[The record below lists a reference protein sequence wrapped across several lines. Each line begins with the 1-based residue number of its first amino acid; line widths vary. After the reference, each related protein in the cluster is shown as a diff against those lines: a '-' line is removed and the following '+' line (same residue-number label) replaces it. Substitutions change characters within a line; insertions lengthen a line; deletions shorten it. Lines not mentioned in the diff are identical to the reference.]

1 MAVALA
7 PGTEFAGHRIEA
19 VLGQGGM
26 GLVYR
31 ATQLAL
37 DRPVALKLIVPEY
50 AGDILF
56 RERFKREARLAARID
71 HPNALPVFE
80 AGEAEGMLFLTMRY
94 VDGTDLEAMIAG
106 EGALGPELAAAI
118 VGQVGAALDAAHAV
132 GLVHR
137 DVKPANVLIERG
149 PGGEVH
155 AWLTDFGLTKQVGS
169 ASGLTKTSMWVG
181 TVDYAAPEQI
191 QSMTVDARADVYAL
205 GCVLFQALT
214 GRVPFPRE
222 REVSK
227 IMAHASEPPPSVTDV
242 LPAAP
247 AAFDEI
253 VRRAMAKDPDERH
266 QSAGELGRAALNAAG
281 VTGGVKLEGRFL
293 AVAPTRP
300 DADRGAPTVG

>member
-1 MAVALA
+1 MVVALA

-19 VLGQGGM
+19 LLGQGGM

-31 ATQLAL
+31 ATQLSL
-37 DRPVALKLIVPEY
+37 ERPVALKLIVPEY

-80 AGEAEGMLFLTMRY
+80 AGEADGMLFLTMRY

-106 EGALGPELAAAI
+106 EGALSPELAATI
-118 VGQVGAALDAAHAV
+118 IGQVGAALDAAHAV

-137 DVKPANVLIERG
+137 DVKPANVLVERG
-149 PGGEVH
+149 PGGEAH

-214 GRVPFPRE
+214 GRVPFPRD

-227 IMAHASEPPPSVTDV
+227 IMAHATEAPPSVTEV

-253 VRRAMAKDPDERH
+253 VRRAMAKDPAERH
-266 QSAGELGRAALNAAG
+266 QSAGELGRAALDAAG
-281 VTGGVKLEGRFL
+281 VTGPVKLEGRFL
-293 AVAPTRP
+293 AVAPPRR

>member
-19 VLGQGGM
+19 LLGQGGM

-37 DRPVALKLIVPEY
+37 ERPVALKLIVPEY
-50 AGDILF
+50 ASDVLF

-106 EGALGPELAAAI
+106 EGALSPELAAAI
-118 VGQVGAALDAAHAV
+118 IGQVGAALDAAHAV

-137 DVKPANVLIERG
+137 DVKPANVLVERG
-149 PGGEVH
+149 PGGEAH
-155 AWLTDFGLTKQVGS
+155 AWLMDFGLTKQVGS

-214 GRVPFPRE
+214 GQVPFPRE

-227 IMAHASEPPPSVTDV
+227 IMAHATEQPPSVTDV

-253 VRRAMAKDPDERH
+253 IQRAMAKDPAERQ
-266 QSAGELGRAALNAAG
+266 QSAGELGRAALEAAG

-293 AVAPTRP
+293 AVAPAGR